1 MSHFPLMAAR
11 LPPTQPQQQQ
21 QFTIPT
27 TAVHCN
33 PSSLRPPVQ
42 V

>member
-1 MSHFPLMAAR
+1 MSHFPLMAV
-11 LPPTQPQQQQ
+11 PPTQPQQQQ